1 MSKEKIVA
9 IKIFINLIFI
19 SFITWMIFLLYTHNI
34 ERDTIYTN
42 TIKRLQYNLNQIE
55 LLNVSNSIYNSIEFF
70 NSSLESDIKSS
81 LNSDEFIAEYKDI
94 ENIDNSKL
102 FHIIKK
108 NVYKTNIKK
117 NSLMIGTKDIIIYNN
132 SLDRYNMYQWSNFLD
147 NKTINDLMSGNVE
160 KIYVKYEDE
169 KFYVVDEHEIINV
182 IINEPEKLQNYDL
195 FIPSQITSYG
205 DIVGNSDIQYDGKN
219 SISEYKMLIL
229 YRENMLDIYKSDL
242 INFKLL
248 DTISF
253 DYYYDYLTIFVVI
266 IIWFMYVITLD
277 KTNKLAYIIRL
288 KFKDIKK

>member
-1 MSKEKIVA
+1 MSNEKIVA

-81 LNSDEFIAEYKDI
+81 LNSDEFIAEYKNI

-132 SLDRYNMYQWSNFLD
+132 SLDRYNMHQWSNFLD